1 MERYWN
7 EGGSEVNFF
16 VWLGQNREAIC
27 IAFGVLV
34 NAIGLG
40 YNVYRFCRSGQG
52 RRAQDWLAVLD
63 AAREL
68 ELEAEAC
75 PAFTAAEK
83 LQYVLSGLNAF
94 MAERGCR
101 FDEESLIARV
111 EADIAFSK
119 QVNACKS
126 ERLE

>member
-1 MERYWN
+1 
-7 EGGSEVNFF
+7 VNIL
-16 VWLGQNREAIC
+16 VWLEQNWEMIC

-34 NAIGLG
+34 NTLGLV
-40 YNVYRFCRSGQG
+40 YNIYRLCRSGQG
-52 RRAQDWLAVLD
+52 KHAQDWLAVLD

-75 PAFTAAEK
+75 TSFTAAEK

-119 QVNACKS
+119 RVNACKS